1 VDERIKRL
9 LREAHD
15 PVSMAEVCA
24 VMLNDPSYH
33 PQIRSMLQP
42 HVRRSPEAREVFLEV
57 LPAGVNAFCIR
68 CREAFELD
76 ENGFP
81 RGRRA
86 SVPRKKRKLCTSCE
100 NDQSQQMGRIWGQTP
115 FARQQ
120 RDVVAKAFSQML
132 YCGRCG
138 TTNHL
143 DHNCG
148 RLKPARPDWITGK
161 AADPSEPPTPPDGN
175 PWVLWRDA

>member
-1 VDERIKRL
+1 MDERIARRL
-9 LREAHD
+9 RDAQD

-24 VMLNDPSYH
+24 IMLNDPGYH
-33 PQIRSMLQP
+33 TQIRTMLHP
-42 HVRRSPEAREVFLEV
+42 HVRQCEEAREVFLEV

-68 CREAFELD
+68 CREPFELND
-76 ENGFP
+76 DGFP
-81 RGRRA
+81 KGKRA
-86 SVPRKKRKLCTSCE
+86 SVPRKKRKLCTPCE

-120 RDVVAKAFSQML
+120 REVVAKAFDQML

-138 TTNHL
+138 SVGRT
-143 DHNCG
+143 DHSCG
-148 RLKPARPDWITGK
+148 RSKPARPDWITGK
-161 AADPSEPPTPPDGN
+161 TVEQPGPPAPPDGS